1 MRNFIAEFWIYAQG
15 FSGMNLVVA
24 EFSFSPVC
32 VRVCVCVCV
41 FVCGRDTHRWREAG
55 RLEAWES

>member
-41 FVCGRDTHRWREAG
+41 CVCICVWERHTQMERGRQA
-55 RLEAWES
+55 